1 MTVRQERLNE
11 VMDMEAV
18 EVIEDN
24 YRAVEGSFLEQL
36 HEYNHFDLRAFEVL
50 CEAIAVLG
58 MIDKE
63 DHQIASEMVFIWT
76 QTLLHIIYHFD
87 PKDLSRINDLPE
99 NYNEYI
105 ARLEQLVMQY
115 WGPAEKARKEGACV
129 YND

>member
-1 MTVRQERLNE
+1 
-11 VMDMEAV
+11 MEAV

-99 NYNEYI
+99 NYNEYS

-129 YND
+129 YNG